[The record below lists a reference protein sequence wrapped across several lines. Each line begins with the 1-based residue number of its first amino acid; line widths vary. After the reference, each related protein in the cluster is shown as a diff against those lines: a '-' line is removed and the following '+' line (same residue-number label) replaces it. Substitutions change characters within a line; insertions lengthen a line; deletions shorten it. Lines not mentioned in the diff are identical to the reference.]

1 MTEAQT
7 EPMRA
12 AAPPLPEVWW
22 RALRAYSFP
31 ASIVPCVVGAAYVLA
46 AHERLSWA
54 FLPLVLV
61 AGVAIHVATNL
72 VNDAG
77 DFARGVDSSGAQGG
91 SGVLTSG
98 WLSGAQVWRGAL
110 VALAVAVVFGAPLIA
125 ARGWPLA
132 AVGVA
137 GAIGGYAYTG
147 PPLALKYRALGEVLV
162 FLMMGTLMVVGS
174 SYALCGAFPPG
185 VWLASAPVGF
195 LVAAILAA
203 NNQRDRED
211 DARHGI
217 RTLAILFGPR
227 GARAV
232 TLVCVGGAYLSPPAL
247 ALAGVVR
254 WPALL
259 PIVTLPLAWPVLRAL
274 VAADGTRPM
283 APGTVENVAKLHLA
297 FGVAYA
303 VGLGLAAL

>member
-1 MTEAQT
+1 MSGVHSEHL
-7 EPMRA
+7 RA
-12 AAPPLPEVWW
+12 TAPPLPEIWW

-31 ASIVPCVVGAAYVLA
+31 ASIAPCIVGGAYALA

-54 FLPLVLV
+54 YLPLVLV

-77 DFARGVDSSGAQGG
+77 DFARGVDSAGAQGG

-110 VALAVAVVFGAPLIA
+110 VALAVAAAFGAPLCA
-125 ARGWPLA
+125 VRGWPLA
-132 AVGVA
+132 AIGIA
-137 GAIGGYAYTG
+137 GALGGYAYTG
-147 PPLALKYRALGEVLV
+147 PPLSLKYQALGEVLV

-174 SYALCGAFPPG
+174 TYALCGVFPRG

-203 NNQRDRED
+203 NNQRDRDD

-217 RTLAILFGPR
+217 RTLAILLGPR
-227 GARAV
+227 GAQVV
-232 TLVCVGGAYLSPPAL
+232 TLALVAGAYLSPPAL
-247 ALAGVVR
+247 LAAGLVR

-259 PIVTLPLAWPVLRAL
+259 PVLTVPLAWPVVRAL
-274 VAADGTRPM
+274 VQADGSRPM
-283 APGTVENVAKLHLA
+283 QPGTVERVAALHLA
-297 FGVAYA
+297 FGLAYA
-303 VGLGLAAL
+303 IGLGLSAL